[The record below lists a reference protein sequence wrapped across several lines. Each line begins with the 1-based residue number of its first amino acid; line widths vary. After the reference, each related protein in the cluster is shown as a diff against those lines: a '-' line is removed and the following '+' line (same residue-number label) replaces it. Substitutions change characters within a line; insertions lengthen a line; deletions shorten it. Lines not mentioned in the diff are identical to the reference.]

1 MKTLPQHNT
10 NKTFERKY
18 PAKTKGFTLLEM
30 VVVVVIIGLSTAW
43 ALPQLQR
50 QREQSFVDQYSNN
63 LDAGLRNLLKRL
75 QKTSK
80 KCTLF
85 PGLNP
90 SEINAYLKPNYL
102 IELSDKTPQVRKKY
116 LDCLFDNRDIGLEA
130 DIPFRYLLNEGT
142 GVKDLVEVLVSRGN
156 HRLNNRGHS
165 AEGKNLVFRIRS
177 KQWNKERRLK
187 TRCVTYDGSGTIIPG
202 IWSYTQSMCNQ
213 GCPEGDNCNGA
224 TVD

>member
-1 MKTLPQHNT
+1 MKTSPQHNT
-10 NKTFERKY
+10 KKAFERKY

-30 VVVVVIIGLSTAW
+30 VVVVVIIGLSTVW

-50 QREQSFVDQYSNN
+50 QREQSFVDQYSSN
-63 LDAGLRNLLKRL
+63 LDAGLRNSLKRL

-90 SEINAYLKPNYL
+90 SEINMYRKPNEL
-102 IELSDKTPQVRKKY
+102 IELSDKSPQVRKKY

-142 GVKDLVEVLVSRGN
+142 GVKESVEVLVSRGN
-156 HRLNNRGHS
+156 HKLNNRGHS

-202 IWSYTQSMCNQ
+202 IWSYTQSMCNE

-224 TVD
+224 TID